1 MSMTPA
7 VIPNVLANRY
17 ATKEMV
23 AIFDP
28 VNKIIAERKF
38 WITILRLQKAG
49 GLSITDSEI
58 ASYEKVV
65 EKVDLASIEKRER
78 ANRHDVKARIEEFN
92 SLAGLEKIHIGLTSR
107 DLTENIELIAI
118 KDGLNLVRRRTLETL
133 FLLEKSI
140 TKYEK
145 TYMVGRSHNV
155 AAQVTTLGKRFAT
168 CAQEL
173 LFSLASLEELI
184 ARLPLRGLKGPVG
197 TGQDQIALLGSI
209 KDLNKLEEKLAK
221 EYGFENTLSSVGQ
234 IYPRSIDFEVV
245 SKLLQIASA
254 PSSMATTIRL
264 MSGFGLVSE
273 GFKSGQVGSSA
284 MPHKMN
290 ARSSERINGMMVLLR
305 GYATMAADL
314 AGDQWNEGDV
324 SCSVVRRVV
333 IPDAFYTIDG
343 LLHTFMTVLTEFGIY
358 EENINKEL
366 AEQLPFLATSQ
377 ILTELVK
384 KGMGREIAHELIKKH
399 ATTTTAS
406 NFFNALA
413 SEKDFPLSINE
424 LNNLIIDPADFSG
437 SALAQSQEVADEI
450 RKITKGQV
458 SKEELQSLISRS
470 IHS

>member
-1 MSMTPA
+1 MSMTPS
-7 VIPNVLANRY
+7 VTPNVLANRY

-38 WITILRLQKAG
+38 WIKFLRLQKAS
-49 GLSITDSEI
+49 GLSITDGEI
-58 ASYEKVV
+58 ASYERVV

-92 SLAGLEKIHIGLTSR
+92 SLVGLEKIHIGLTSR

-173 LFSLASLEELI
+173 FFSLASLEELI

-197 TGQDQIALLGSI
+197 TGQDQIATLGSI

-245 SKLLQIASA
+245 AKLLQIASA

-358 EENINKEL
+358 EENINNEL
-366 AEQLPFLATSQ
+366 VEQLPFLATSQ

-384 KGMGREIAHELIKKH
+384 KGMGREVAHELIKKH
-399 ATTTTAS
+399 ATTTTAG

-413 SEKDFPLSINE
+413 SEKDFSISINE
-424 LNNLIIDPADFSG
+424 LNNLIKDPAAFAG

-450 RKITKGQV
+450 RRITKGQV
-458 SKEELQSLISRS
+458 TKVDLQSLI
-470 IHS
+470 

>member
-49 GLSITDSEI
+49 GLSITDSDI
-58 ASYEKVV
+58 TSYEKVV
-65 EKVDLASIEKRER
+65 DKVDLTSIEKRER

-145 TYMVGRSHNV
+145 TFMVGRSHNV

-173 LFSLASLEELI
+173 LFSLTSLEELI

-197 TGQDQIALLGSI
+197 TGQDQIATLGSI
-209 KDLNKLEEKLAK
+209 KDLNKLEEKLSK

-305 GYATMAADL
+305 GYTTMAADL

-358 EENINKEL
+358 EENITNEL
-366 AEQLPFLATSQ
+366 SEQLPFLATSQ
-377 ILTELVK
+377 ILTGLVK
-384 KGMGREIAHELIKKH
+384 KGIGREVAHELIKKH

-424 LNNLIIDPADFSG
+424 LNNLIKDPASFAG
-437 SALAQSQEVADEI
+437 SSLEQSQEVVDEI
-450 RKITKGQV
+450 KQTTMGEITKV
-458 SKEELQSLISRS
+458 DLQSLI
-470 IHS
+470 

>member
-1 MSMTPA
+1 MSIIPT

-28 VNKIIAERKF
+28 INKIIAERKF

-58 ASYEKVV
+58 ASYEKVI

-92 SLAGLEKIHIGLTSR
+92 SLAGIEKIHIGLTSR

-118 KDGLNLVRRRTLETL
+118 RNGLNLVRKRTSETL

-173 LFSLASLEELI
+173 LFSLTSLEELI

-197 TGQDQIALLGSI
+197 TGQDQIATLGSI

-245 SKLLQIASA
+245 AKLLQIASA
-254 PSSMATTIRL
+254 PASMATTIRL

-384 KGMGREIAHELIKKH
+384 KGMGREVAHELIKKH

-424 LNNLIIDPADFSG
+424 LNNLIKDPAAFAG
-437 SALAQSQEVADEI
+437 SALEQSQEVVDEI
-450 RKITKGQV
+450 KQITKGQV
-458 SKEELQSLISRS
+458 SKVDLQSLI
-470 IHS
+470 

>member
-28 VNKIIAERKF
+28 VNKFIAERKF

-92 SLAGLEKIHIGLTSR
+92 SLARIEKIHIGLTSR

-173 LFSLASLEELI
+173 LFSLSSLEELI

-197 TGQDQIALLGSI
+197 TGQDQIATLGSI
-209 KDLNKLEEKLAK
+209 KDLSKLEENLAK

-366 AEQLPFLATSQ
+366 AGQLPFLATSQ

-399 ATTTTAS
+399 ATTNTAS
-406 NFFNALA
+406 RFFNALA
-413 SEKDFPLSINE
+413 SEKDFPLSINQ
-424 LNNLIIDPADFSG
+424 LNNLIKDPSTFAG
-437 SALAQSQEVADEI
+437 SALEQSQEVADEI
-450 RKITKGQV
+450 KNITKGEV
-458 SKEELQSLISRS
+458 SKVDLQSLI
-470 IHS
+470 